1 MAFVQENVVRRDGK
15 YVSINPKS
23 KNITSLNK
31 EEVKTYL
38 LNKETLSPEELDTIV
53 KDFIPRDWSTQMG
66 EGYSWYDRPGYEER
80 TGDTEKWR
88 EVKKRIGEAETVEEL
103 SNQDIENIINFET
116 AVHRKKYSDPLIDK
130 AFLQIAN
137 ERGAQSTEFDSW
149 AGNWDEEE
157 RTTGIS
163 GKFRFKRRESIL
175 PPEPITQYPESID
188 PNQLYPGEYPET
200 LATPEDLYPVS
211 EEIIGENVIPGGFGK
226 FAADQSLKTQQILG
240 RYNSET
246 KIPVLDMPELS
257 ARLDKLDSPFRNIK
271 PEFLE
276 TLQTV
281 ANSNK
286 NFTGFNGANDVIDAV
301 SDMINNDKPL
311 ASSNFTDTLQIVDSM
326 VVDNLKNMGNVLDV
340 IGERK
345 AVNEIVRPITNQMK
359 KFAGNI
365 GNVIGN
371 VPENIASFVA
381 RQDPVTNEIPGGII
395 GSGTGEG
402 FEETFQKTYGDMP
415 ELQEEEE

>member
-1 MAFVQENVVRRDGK
+1 
-15 YVSINPKS
+15 
-23 KNITSLNK
+23 
-31 EEVKTYL
+31 
-38 LNKETLSPEELDTIV
+38 
-53 KDFIPRDWSTQMG
+53 
-66 EGYSWYDRPGYEER
+66 
-80 TGDTEKWR
+80 
-88 EVKKRIGEAETVEEL
+88 
-103 SNQDIENIINFET
+103 
-116 AVHRKKYSDPLIDK
+116 
-130 AFLQIAN
+130 
-137 ERGAQSTEFDSW
+137 
-149 AGNWDEEE
+149 
-157 RTTGIS
+157 
-163 GKFRFKRRESIL
+163 
-175 PPEPITQYPESID
+175 
-188 PNQLYPGEYPET
+188 
-200 LATPEDLYPVS
+200 
-211 EEIIGENVIPGGFGK
+211 
-226 FAADQSLKTQQILG
+226 
-240 RYNSET
+240 
-246 KIPVLDMPELS
+246 MPELS

-395 GSGTGEG
+395 GSGAGEG